1 MFYRGEI
8 AQAIVDYCLRHGGF
22 LSMEDFAAQK
32 SDWVEPI
39 STTYRGYTLYELPP
53 NNQGLT
59 ALILLNLLEGIDLTA
74 MRTDPARYYHT
85 LIETATSPIPR
96 SRRSR

>member
-1 MFYRGEI
+1 
-8 AQAIVDYCLRHGGF
+8 
-22 LSMEDFAAQK
+22 MEDFAAQK

-59 ALILLNLLEGIDLTA
+59 ALMLLNILEGIDLEV
-74 MRTDPARYYHT
+74 DARP
-85 LIETATSPIPR
+85 IRSATITR
-96 SRRSR
+96 